1 MIIRSLASMTALL
14 PLVSSLG
21 LLACGSDDDT
31 GSDVAADPAIAPD
44 DTTSA
49 DDTSST
55 DELSEAVT
63 PPASCQRGTL
73 EPDFAAVPL
82 AGAGV
87 DESGLRAGQ
96 YIVSST
102 YLQLNPDAR
111 HTFDQLIGPVLED
124 LQTRDGLLALS
135 LGQSEACVAL
145 RTLAV
150 WRDDAAMIAFV
161 TSPAHTAA
169 MAGVTDVSRGGS
181 VVTHWAGDEGSARWA
196 VAAEELGAREGP
208 EY

>member
-1 MIIRSLASMTALL
+1 MNIRSLTQLSFMPLAASLA
-14 PLVSSLG
+14 

-31 GSDVAADPAIAPD
+31 TSDLSANEALTSD
-44 DTTSA
+44 DTTPD
-49 DDTSST
+49 DDTT
-55 DELSEAVT
+55 PANDPSEPAT
-63 PPASCQRGTL
+63 PPASCARGTL
-73 EPDFAAVPL
+73 EPDFTSAPL
-82 AGAGV
+82 AGAAV
-87 DESGLRAGQ
+87 DADGLRPGQ

-111 HTFDQLIGPVLED
+111 ATFDQLIGPVLAD
-124 LQTRDGLLALS
+124 LETRDGLLALS

-169 MAGVTDVSRGGS
+169 MTRVTDISRGGS
-181 VVTHWAGDEGSARWA
+181 VVTHWTGDATSATWT
-196 VAAEELGAREGP
+196 VAAEELAASDGP